1 MKKFTLFAAMLVALF
16 ATFVAS
22 AQDSDLV
29 ALDAGQ
35 STLLLVPTCLG
46 QSRRVKVL
54 VNGGTVE
61 VTYTTVNGKIK
72 ILDAWV
78 TIRSP

>member
-35 STLLLVPTCLG
+35 STLLLVSTCLG
-46 QSRRVKVL
+46 QS
-54 VNGGTVE
+54 GCS
-61 VTYTTVNGKIK
+61 Y
-72 ILDAWV
+72 
-78 TIRSP
+78 